1 MSKRD
6 QAHLEQL
13 MTRERQLVLKLS
25 RAEQSYCTDWLL
37 TRHTAMQA
45 VATALVILALVF
57 AVSLIYSLV
66 DQARTSPSVTVMW
79 PYVTVS
85 LIYRV

>member
-1 MSKRD
+1 MNKRD

-45 VATALVILALVF
+45 VALGLVLLALAF
-57 AVSLIYSLV
+57 ATSLIYSLI
-66 DQARTSPSVTVMW
+66 DQARAQPTNHQLKLLRLLT
-79 PYVTVS
+79 
-85 LIYRV
+85 